1 MSETYTQLT
10 RTIERLHR
18 RLLDVIRLELTTLG
32 VDDINAVQALM
43 LTNLE
48 GKGTTVRDLV
58 QRGYYLG
65 SNASYNIKQLV
76 EAGYV
81 DQERSSRDRRAQ
93 IVRLTKKG
101 DGLVTRLRDLDTRN
115 AEALAKSKDAAA
127 EIATAANVLRRLE
140 GLWSDYLRYAEF

>member
-1 MSETYTQLT
+1 MSETYIQLT

-18 RLLDVIRLELTTLG
+18 RLLDVIRLELTNLG

-76 EAGYV
+76 ESGYV

-101 DGLVTRLRDLDTRN
+101 DELVRRLRDLDNRN
-115 AEALAKSKDAAA
+115 AEALAQTEDAAN
-127 EIATAANVLRRLE
+127 EIATAAQVLRRLE

>member
-1 MSETYTQLT
+1 MSETYIQLT

-18 RLLDVIRLELTTLG
+18 RLLDVIRLELSNLG

-65 SNASYNIKQLV
+65 SNASYNIKHLV

-93 IVRLTKKG
+93 IVRLTKSG
-101 DGLVTRLRDLDTRN
+101 ETLVARLRDLDERN
-115 AEALAKSKDAAA
+115 AETLAKIEDAAA
-127 EIATAANVLRRLE
+127 DIETASRVLRRLE
-140 GLWSDYLRYAEF
+140 GLWSDYLRYADF